1 MTEVGEMRFE
11 LLNHRIL
18 ALGSDRAVMLAQLL
32 ATLDVRVGG
41 EGGAQLH

>member
-18 ALGSDRAVMLAQLL
+18 ALGSDKAVMLAQLL
-32 ATLDVRVGG
+32 ATLDIGVGG
-41 EGGAQLH
+41 VGAQLH